1 MIGSD
6 YLRIDINAAVLSH
19 YSCYLSLYCSAIYF
33 PWWSRYT
40 LTLYSNSLLSPRCG
54 TLYGTSYLTLTFS
67 RSGILC
73 TYTGALLRDV
83 WYLGKEIW
91 YQSFALW
98 SKDQHKS
105 SFSKTTLL
113 LLCKGSICAS
123 TYSYFS
129 MYSKHLKV
137 SSECQHADIFSCRYA
152 DIIVHN
158 QQHF

>member
-1 MIGSD
+1 MII
-6 YLRIDINAAVLSH
+6 LE
-19 YSCYLSLYCSAIYF
+19 
-33 PWWSRYT
+33 
-40 LTLYSNSLLSPRCG
+40 LTLMQ
-54 TLYGTSYLTLTFS
+54 LYYLTTAAY
-67 RSGILC
+67 SGIFISLASSLSFRISF
-73 TYTGALLRDV
+73 YLQVFILGHLSSRKLLFIKELILGVEVKVLIIFIGPIRV
-83 WYLGKEIW
+83 YITYLGKAVVKPIR